1 MKRCPNC
8 GTSLSDDQLF
18 CTECGAS
25 LAAAP
30 PPPPPDSP
38 TIQIPPVQPPPPGL
52 AGDPRPA
59 PAPVK
64 KSGALTAAVAILA
77 VCTVLAAAC
86 AGFAGYKALQFKR
99 NYEEEQARLLDAQEE
114 ASDIQAQLDRLQLDY
129 DKMSDE
135 MADSTR
141 QLEDARGQL
150 EDVSG
155 QLSDGSSR
163 LDEVEGELREL
174 IDLLDAGYGFASRD
188 YYASKGVV
196 VLRQYGSETISVY
209 EGYTGDNT
217 FTFHTPGG
225 GVSCTWNGSFSN
237 GTTTLTITGNTPGY
251 YPVSFTNDVY
261 SDSFEVLVIVTE

>member
-59 PAPVK
+59 SAPVK

-99 NYEEEQARLLDAQEE
+99 NYEEEIGRAH
-114 ASDIQAQLDRLQLDY
+114 
-129 DKMSDE
+129 
-135 MADSTR
+135 
-141 QLEDARGQL
+141 
-150 EDVSG
+150 V
-155 QLSDGSSR
+155 
-163 LDEVEGELREL
+163 
-174 IDLLDAGYGFASRD
+174 
-188 YYASKGVV
+188 
-196 VLRQYGSETISVY
+196 
-209 EGYTGDNT
+209 
-217 FTFHTPGG
+217 
-225 GVSCTWNGSFSN
+225 
-237 GTTTLTITGNTPGY
+237 
-251 YPVSFTNDVY
+251 
-261 SDSFEVLVIVTE
+261 

>member
-59 PAPVK
+59 SAPVK

-99 NYEEEQARLLDAQEE
+99 NYEEEQARLQAEEE
-114 ASDIQAQLDRLQLDY
+114 ARAQSARERALLLQMGGAALAALALCVLAGILIS
-129 DKMSDE
+129 K
-135 MADSTR
+135 TR
-141 QLEDARGQL
+141 R
-150 EDVSG
+150 
-155 QLSDGSSR
+155 R
-163 LDEVEGELREL
+163 R
-174 IDLLDAGYGFASRD
+174 
-188 YYASKGVV
+188 
-196 VLRQYGSETISVY
+196 
-209 EGYTGDNT
+209 
-217 FTFHTPGG
+217 
-225 GVSCTWNGSFSN
+225 
-237 GTTTLTITGNTPGY
+237 
-251 YPVSFTNDVY
+251 
-261 SDSFEVLVIVTE
+261 